1 MSIEQ
6 KLQKNYSLQSS
17 NTLGFPACAEYFL
30 AVQSEAELVA
40 VIDYAQQNELAVRV
54 LGGGSNVLM
63 APQVDG
69 LVIRIDIMG
78 KKVLQKD
85 LVAGVQADAAV
96 DMVVGGGEN
105 WHATVEWC
113 VDQGLSGME
122 SMALIPGRVGAA
134 PVQNIGAY
142 GQEMKDIVF
151 KVRAYQLETSRF
163 VELSNDDCGF
173 AYRDSVFKQS
183 PGQYIITEVVLR
195 LSRHQDENIRYAAL
209 QSYFVQQG
217 ISQPD
222 TRQIFDAVC
231 AVRRSK
237 LPDPEVLGNAGSFF
251 KNPVISQA
259 QFEQL
264 KLQWPELVAYPENAG
279 FMKLAAGW
287 LIDQCNWKG
296 KRIGHVGVYEKQA
309 LVLVHFGG
317 GQREELLQLAAAI
330 QASVSATFQVK
341 LEMEPQLFPFA

>member
-6 KLQKNYSLQSS
+6 KLQKNHSLQAS
-17 NTLGFPACAEYFL
+17 NTLGFSAFAEYFL
-30 AVQSEAELVA
+30 AVTSEAELVA
-40 VIDYAQQNELAVRV
+40 AIDYAQQNDLAVRV

-78 KKVLQKD
+78 KKVLQEG
-85 LVAGVQADAAV
+85 VANSVLSKETV
-96 DMVVGGGEN
+96 DIVVGGGEN
-105 WHATVEWC
+105 WHETVAWS
-113 VDQGLSGME
+113 VAQSLSGME

-151 KVRAYQLETSRF
+151 KVRAYQLETGRF
-163 VELSNDDCGF
+163 VELFNDDCGF

-183 PGQYIITEVVLR
+183 PGQFIITEVVLR
-195 LSRHQDENIRYAAL
+195 LSCRQDESIRYAAL
-209 QSYFVQQG
+209 QSYFIDQG
-217 ISQPD
+217 INLPD
-222 TRQIFDAVC
+222 IKQIFDAVC

-237 LPDPEVLGNAGSFF
+237 LPDPDLLGNAGSFF
-251 KNPVISQA
+251 KNPVITQA

-264 KLQWPELVAYPENAG
+264 KLQWPSIVAYPENKG

-287 LIDQCNWKG
+287 LIDQCDWKG
-296 KRIGHVGVYEKQA
+296 KRVGHVGVYEKQA

-317 GQREELLQLAAAI
+317 GDRAELLALASDI
-330 QASVSATFQVK
+330 QASVLASFCVE
-341 LEMEPQLFPFA
+341 LEVEPQLFPFV